1 MEEGAEWSKRVNVSY
16 AEAFQEELLHFYDCI
31 VNGAETETDGR
42 DGREDIRVL
51 QQLLAA
57 ATPPGLGGEAARR

>member
-1 MEEGAEWSKRVNVSY
+1 MVEARQCLL

-31 VNGAETETDGR
+31 VNNAETETDGR

-51 QQLLAA
+51 QHILAA
-57 ATPPGLGGEAARR
+57 ANPPNLGGEATRR